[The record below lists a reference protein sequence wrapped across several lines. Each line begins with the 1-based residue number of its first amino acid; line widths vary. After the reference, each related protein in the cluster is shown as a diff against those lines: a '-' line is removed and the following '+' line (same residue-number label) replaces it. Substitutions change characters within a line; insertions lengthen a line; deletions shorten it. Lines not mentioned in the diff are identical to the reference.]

1 MRLQP
6 FLITAILAVGLAMP
20 AMAEHS
26 NSTRRSAINAPFGTY
41 GGGRGS
47 LIAECRPSCG
57 VPNNHNWV
65 PPEARK
71 CVFTCIDRKL
81 AAQQ

>member
-1 MRLQP
+1 MGLQP
-6 FLITAILAVGLAMP
+6 LLITSILAVGLAMP
-20 AMAEHS
+20 AMAQQS
-26 NSTRRSAINAPFGTY
+26 NSTPRSIHAPFGTH

-47 LIAECRPSCG
+47 LIAECRPLCG
-57 VPNNHNWV
+57 VPNNQNWT

-81 AAQQ
+81 AAQH